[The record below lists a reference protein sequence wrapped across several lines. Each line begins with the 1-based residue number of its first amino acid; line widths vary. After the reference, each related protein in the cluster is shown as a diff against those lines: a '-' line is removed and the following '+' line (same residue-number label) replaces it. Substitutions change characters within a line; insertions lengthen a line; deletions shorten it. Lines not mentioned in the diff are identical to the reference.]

1 MRSRNVSILRSD
13 VQMEPNLTA
22 AMSLAEEDLDTQVC
36 EECKVDIVL
45 FKILVKIVLSR
56 YKFLGVHV
64 QVSKEKVQT
73 SLPIQV
79 RSIYV
84 GN

>member
-36 EECKVDIVL
+36 EEFKVDIDL

-56 YKFLGVHV
+56 Y
-64 QVSKEKVQT
+64 
-73 SLPIQV
+73 
-79 RSIYV
+79 
-84 GN
+84 

>member
-13 VQMEPNLTA
+13 VQMEPNLTG

-56 YKFLGVHV
+56 Y
-64 QVSKEKVQT
+64 
-73 SLPIQV
+73 
-79 RSIYV
+79 
-84 GN
+84 